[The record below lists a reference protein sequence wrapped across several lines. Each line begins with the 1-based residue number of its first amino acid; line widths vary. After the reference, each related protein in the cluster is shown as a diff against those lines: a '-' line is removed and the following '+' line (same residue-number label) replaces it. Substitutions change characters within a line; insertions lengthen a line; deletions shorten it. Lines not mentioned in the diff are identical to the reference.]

1 MYVACWDPT
10 VLFFVLLLGDNTNRI
25 HLGWRISR
33 CHRQQLSRGYRINLD
48 DITQVWT
55 VSPPVLLLIHGEA
68 RLLTW
73 ELRNNFWS
81 KSMVFCTIWPLHH
94 FVPNLVGLELTGDQ
108 GFSSLN
114 LHFHYFLALLVL
126 SLTSPLSPAPLYFQR
141 FTNKILG
148 TMLSVKIGRK
158 RD

>member
-1 MYVACWDPT
+1 M
-10 VLFFVLLLGDNTNRI
+10 DN
-25 HLGWRISR
+25 
-33 CHRQQLSRGYRINLD
+33 
-48 DITQVWT
+48 TQVWT

-81 KSMVFCTIWPLHH
+81 KSTAFLCTILTPTP
-94 FVPNLVGLELTGDQ
+94 FAPNLVGLELLGDQ

-126 SLTSPLSPAPLYFQR
+126 SLTSLPSLLLFISA

-158 RD
+158 GTSLFWAQKYWTDVSFFLASSPGKEEGVFKILFGQVKIVQKLVRIWG